1 MAETRWTTSH
11 EMATMKNSLPRSG
24 RAAILTEQR
33 TPLIIDSVGLPETLE
48 AGQVLVQVHYSG
60 ICGSQLGEID
70 GAKGPDAYLPH
81 LLGHEGSA
89 TILATGPGV
98 THVAVGDLVVLHWRK
113 GSGIEAATPSYD
125 WSGVTV
131 NAGWVTTF
139 NEFAVVSENRCTVIP
154 PDSDRRLAAL
164 FGCAVTTGFG
174 VVENN
179 AQVRAGESVI
189 VYGSGGVGLSVV
201 QAAAMHSAYPIIAV
215 DLYENRLDLAL
226 DVGATHV
233 VDGRSEGVEESLF
246 GLVGNAGADLFVDN
260 TGVPAIMELGYRV
273 TSSTGRVVLVGV
285 PGSME
290 YMSIHPL
297 ALYFGKELTGS
308 HGGESTPATDIP
320 RLMGMLR
327 AGRLRLDEMVTT
339 CVSLDEINEAIGLMR
354 SGGTAGRCLLSVDG
368 S

>member
-1 MAETRWTTSH
+1 
-11 EMATMKNSLPRSG
+11 
-24 RAAILTEQR
+24 
-33 TPLIIDSVGLPETLE
+33 
-48 AGQVLVQVHYSG
+48 
-60 ICGSQLGEID
+60 
-70 GAKGPDAYLPH
+70 
-81 LLGHEGSA
+81 
-89 TILATGPGV
+89 
-98 THVAVGDLVVLHWRK
+98 
-113 GSGIEAATPSYD
+113 
-125 WSGVTV
+125 
-131 NAGWVTTF
+131 
-139 NEFAVVSENRCTVIP
+139 
-154 PDSDRRLAAL
+154 
-164 FGCAVTTGFG
+164 
-174 VVENN
+174 
-179 AQVRAGESVI
+179 
-189 VYGSGGVGLSVV
+189 
-201 QAAAMHSAYPIIAV
+201 
-215 DLYENRLDLAL
+215 
-226 DVGATHV
+226 VGATHV